1 MRTGL
6 AGLLGGFC
14 VGGLMLLSAMG
25 AAAAETRAVIVLDAT
40 AQMNAHLGAKTKIDI
55 ARASITSALAKL
67 GPGASVS
74 LWTFGGNPQKKC
86 ADRADSLSGQS
97 REATLPALTK
107 ALAKIEPKAGR
118 APAFSA
124 VEEAVIAFGGDRPV
138 SAVLIAGTGDDC
150 AADVCAA
157 ARALHDA
164 APQAKLT
171 VFGLGANEKA
181 AAAYTC
187 AAKAMGGTFTA
198 IKAPADLDKALR
210 QTLADAQAE
219 TAKAAPASES
229 APPEGAPAKPA
240 TTAVPS
246 PLEADAAKTVAA
258 TPGEAAPSAPP
269 PPPPAAPAD
278 NKPAPPAPAQPEP
291 NVVLSAT
298 LAPGLPMLDAGVTWE
313 IFKIV
318 PTPTGQMREAD
329 APLWVGGGGQAKAK
343 LPDGRYKV
351 QLTYGLATA
360 SAEFAVEG
368 SRVERTVPLDAG
380 TIAVEAL
387 RLPGGDPAVGAFF
400 TLCRQG
406 ANGAREEIG
415 RSSIAPAIFQVNSG
429 SYILAATAG
438 LSRLETPVRVE
449 GGKVSVVSMA
459 LNVGTLAIRTL
470 AAPTA
475 QTALPAWHRLFADGA
490 NPAAKGGP
498 PLVRLSGA
506 SPRIDLPAGT
516 YRLETVYGAIRD
528 VRTVSVA
535 AGRTTAEN
543 IILDAG
549 EAKIAL
555 PFGKQDGVCA
565 VYEAGG
571 ERAAASPLVRAAG
584 GEPHFILRAGRY
596 DLECRAKNKPD
607 APRRAEI
614 VIVAGEVKTTN
625 LGE

>member
-14 VGGLMLLSAMG
+14 VGGLMLSATG

-55 ARASITSALAKL
+55 ARASITGALARL

-86 ADRADSLSGQS
+86 EDRADSLSGQS

-107 ALAKIEPKAGR
+107 ALAKIQPKAGR

-124 VEEAVIAFGGDRPV
+124 VEEAVKAFGGDKPV

-164 APQAKLT
+164 APQTKLT

-187 AAKAMGGTFTA
+187 AAKAMGGGFTA

-219 TAKAAPASES
+219 MAKAATASEA
-229 APPEGAPAKPA
+229 APPAGAPAKPA
-240 TTAVPS
+240 TTAIPS
-246 PLEADAAKTVAA
+246 PPGTDAGKTAAA
-258 TPGEAAPSAPP
+258 TPDEAAPAAPP
-269 PPPPAAPAD
+269 ASPAD

-360 SAEFAVEG
+360 SAEVAVEG

-387 RLPGGDPAVGAFF
+387 KSPGGDPAVGAFF
-400 TLCRQG
+400 TLYRQG
-406 ANGAREEIG
+406 ANGTREEIG

-438 LSRLETPVRVE
+438 LARLETPVRVE
-449 GGKVSVVSMA
+449 SGKVSVVSMA

-475 QTALPAWHRLFADGA
+475 QTALPAWHRLFAEGA
-490 NPAAKGGP
+490 NPAAKAGA

-535 AGRTTAEN
+535 AGRTTPEN
-543 IILDAG
+543 ITLDAG
-549 EAKIAL
+549 EAKITL
-555 PFGKQDGVCA
+555 PSGKQDGVCA

-571 ERAAASPLVRAAG
+571 ERAASPLVRAAG
-584 GEPHFILRAGRY
+584 GEPHFILKAGRY

>member
-14 VGGLMLLSAMG
+14 VGGLMLLPATG

-55 ARASITSALAKL
+55 ARASITGALAKL

-86 ADRADSLSGQS
+86 EDRADSLSGQS

-124 VEEAVIAFGGDRPV
+124 VEEAVKAFGGDKPV

-164 APQAKLT
+164 APQTKLT

-187 AAKAMGGTFTA
+187 AAKAMVGTFTA

-210 QTLADAQAE
+210 QTLADAQVE
-219 TAKAAPASES
+219 TAKAAPASEA
-229 APPEGAPAKPA
+229 APPAVAPAKPS
-240 TTAVPS
+240 TTAIPS
-246 PLEADAAKTVAA
+246 PPGTDAGKTAAA
-258 TPGEAAPSAPP
+258 TPDEAAPAE
-269 PPPPAAPAD
+269 PPAAPAD
-278 NKPAPPAPAQPEP
+278 KPAPPAPAQPEP

-360 SAEFAVEG
+360 SAEVAVEG

-387 RLPGGDPAVGAFF
+387 KSPGGDPAVSAFF
-400 TLCRQG
+400 TLYRQG
-406 ANGAREEIG
+406 ANDAREEIG

-449 GGKVSVVSMA
+449 SGKVSVVSMA

-475 QTALPAWHRLFADGA
+475 QTALPAWHRLFAEGA
-490 NPAAKGGP
+490 NPAAKAGA

-535 AGRTTAEN
+535 AGRTTPEN

-549 EAKIAL
+549 EAKITL
-555 PFGKQDGVCA
+555 PSGKQDGVCA

-571 ERAAASPLVRAAG
+571 ERAASPLVRAAG
-584 GEPHFILRAGRY
+584 GEPHFILKAGRY